1 MGKSRITAA
10 EVCYNSRMPTI
21 GLTGNFGMGKTTV
34 LSLFKKSGAYTFNI
48 DKFVH
53 EILNRPE
60 IIKKIARK
68 LGNDILASGA
78 RLSINKR
85 LVAQLVFNDAEK
97 RKALEKIIHPQVLK
111 IIKSTR
117 SKILKKHRTALL
129 VFEVPLLYEAGYKN
143 FFDRIVVVYSS
154 KKMAISRLVAKGFS
168 KDEILKRMR
177 AQMPIT
183 TKKKLADFVI
193 NNNYN
198 ISDTARQV
206 KRILHKQTML
216 R

>member
-1 MGKSRITAA
+1 
-10 EVCYNSRMPTI
+10 MPTI

-68 LGNDILASGA
+68 LGNDILTSGA

-85 LVAQLVFNDAEK
+85 LVAKLIFNDMEK
-97 RKALEKIIHPQVLK
+97 RKALEEIIHPRVLK
-111 IIKSTR
+111 IIKATR
-117 SKILKKHRTALL
+117 SEILKKHHTALI

-143 FFDRIVVVYSS
+143 FFDRIVVVYASRNR
-154 KKMAISRLVAKGFS
+154 AISRLLAKGFS

-183 TKKKLADFVI
+183 KKKKLADFVI
-193 NNNYN
+193 NNNN
-198 ISDTARQV
+198 NLRDTERQV
-206 KRILHKQTML
+206 KRILDKQKQTMSG
-216 R
+216 